1 MGNPDPEWTFVIEHE
16 EKIEAILFCAPA
28 AQTVIFL
35 RLQANEPPFG
45 WYRYLMAFVARVAQN
60 RNFPNFW
67 VFWEQGIAAAPGIA
81 NLRKVSY
88 LEDKE
93 VWNHVMGSTAELEKR
108 YGRIVRDQRR
118 KQSVEWQSKR

>member
-35 RLQANEPPFG
+35 RLQANKPPYG
-45 WYRYLMAFVARVAQN
+45 WYRHLMAFVARVAQN
-60 RNFPNFW
+60 RNFLSFW

-81 NLRKVSY
+81 NLRKAGY
-88 LEDKE
+88 LEDRE
-93 VWNHVMGSTAELEKR
+93 IWNHVIGSIAELEKR
-108 YGRIVRDQRR
+108 YGRAFRNQRR
-118 KQSVEWQSKR
+118 EPTIQR